1 MLHTLKIN
9 DKQIIFVNNSRS
21 TRNGFAHD
29 SELYIN
35 DNFRGNHSC
44 FYINRTWECYRYQ
57 TVMIGLVSKLIEERK
72 NYIKAE
78 YKSENNIVR
87 LTQKHNSKIADLFE
101 ADKMLAL
108 YNAIIKE
115 LKRY

>member
-9 DKQIIFVNNSRS
+9 DNQIIFVNNSRS
-21 TRNGFAHD
+21 TRNGFTHD

-35 DNFRGNHSC
+35 DNYRGENSC
-44 FYINRTWECYRYQ
+44 HYLNRTWELYRYQ
-57 TVMIGLVSKLIEERK
+57 TVMMGLVDKLIEERK

-78 YKSENNIVR
+78 YKRVNNIAR
-87 LTQKHNSKIADLFE
+87 LTQKHNSKIAELFE
-101 ADKMLAL
+101 ADDRIAL

>member
-1 MLHTLKIN
+1 MLHILKIN
-9 DKQIIFVNNSRS
+9 DKQIIFVNHSRS

-35 DNFRGNHSC
+35 DNYRGKNSC
-44 FYINRTWECYRYQ
+44 HYLNRTWECYRYQ
-57 TVMIGLVSKLIEERK
+57 TVMIGLINKLIEERK
-72 NYIKAE
+72 NYIKAD
-78 YKSENNIVR
+78 YKSENNITR
-87 LTQKHNSKIADLFE
+87 LTQKHNGKIAELFE
-101 ADKMLAL
+101 ADKMLVL